1 MVAVLEASM
10 DAVIPLMQHG
20 FLSLFHSLSLFSLSL
35 SRSLSRARAL
45 SSRSLSLRV
54 RARAPFSLLPCNLV
68 QHGSATPTPEAKVLT
83 SRRS

>member
-10 DAVIPLMQHG
+10 DVVLPLMQAR
-20 FLSLFHSLSLFSLSL
+20 LSLSLSLALSLFSLS
-35 SRSLSRARAL
+35 L

-54 RARAPFSLLPCNLV
+54 RARAPFSLSPCNLV